1 MAKDKGIQLTSDTD
15 LVISLK
21 KDENNKILS
30 GLSIGNTL
38 YQNQYLILNSQKG
51 EFKEHPVVGVGI
63 SDMSSDDELNVWR
76 REIREQLSADGMR
89 VERLNITESKM
100 ELKATY

>member
-15 LVISLK
+15 LVISLVM
-21 KDENNKILS
+21 DVDNKILS
-30 GLSIGNTL
+30 GLSIGNTV
-38 YQNQYLILNSQKG
+38 YQNQFLILQSQKG

-63 SDMSSDDELNVWR
+63 SDMSSDDELNAWK

>member
-63 SDMSSDDELNVWR
+63 SDMSSDDELNVWK

>member
-63 SDMSSDDELNVWR
+63 SDVANDDELSVWKK
-76 REIREQLSADGMR
+76 EIRENLLTDGMK
-89 VERLNITESKM
+89 VEKLIINTSGM
-100 ELKATY
+100 EIKAKY